1 MGVCIMWLKLNK
13 FFYRLIFILPI
24 IISMCIINHPIYT
37 DEPALPKG
45 LSSTE
50 NTNPSQP
57 PNNNEPT
64 LPQGLSPSSH
74 SEPQL
79 PQGLQSQP
87 TNEPQLPQGLGQY
100 NNKEEKKE
108 ENKQKK
114 SIPFHIDIKGFWDN
128 RAGIRYREDRQQSKD
143 LILGESRLQ
152 LRADKFWDKV
162 SIETT
167 GDFYGDFV
175 QEELNFDLRQARLT
189 WTLSPTLDL
198 RIGRQILTWGTGDQ
212 IFINDLFPKD
222 WNSFFVGRE
231 QEYLKA
237 PSDSIKL
244 GWYPEWFNFEL
255 VYTPRFT
262 PDRYITGDPITF
274 WNPLFNELQGEE
286 QEIRPDHPGPR
297 FHDDEWAFRAY
308 RKINNFEF
316 ALYAY
321 SGRWKSPGGQKL
333 LPPLQAYFPKL
344 NVYGTSLRGPVGKGI
359 LSLEMGY
366 YDSKEDRDGSSPFIN
381 NSEFRFLVG
390 YEQELAKDF
399 TGAFQVYL
407 EHMLDYENYESNQPF
422 WVHNKDENRL
432 LTTIRLTRQLMNQ
445 NLILSWFMY
454 YSPTDQDFFLR
465 PNVRYKINDKWWVEG
480 GANIFI
486 GNEPYTF
493 FGQFME
499 NSNIYIGARCY
510 F

>member
-1 MGVCIMWLKLNK
+1 MQLNIK
-13 FFYRLIFILPI
+13 EIFSLILFIFFIFISLNNFADEPSLPKGLQPQEVTT
-24 IISMCIINHPIYT
+24 SNPT
-37 DEPALPKG
+37 EQQNTNEPALP
-45 LSSTE
+45 
-50 NTNPSQP
+50 
-57 PNNNEPT
+57 
-64 LPQGLSPSSH
+64 QGLAPSNS

-79 PQGLQSQP
+79 PQGLEQTPSEE
-87 TNEPQLPQGLGQY
+87 EP
-100 NNKEEKKE
+100 KKDE
-108 ENKQKK
+108 TQQKK
-114 SIPFHIDIKGFWDN
+114 NIPFDIDIKGFWDN
-128 RAGIRYREDRQQSKD
+128 RTGIRYREDKQQSKD

-162 SIETT
+162 NIETT
-167 GDFYGDFV
+167 ADFYGDFV

-189 WTLSPTLDL
+189 WTLSSTLDL
-198 RIGRQILTWGTGDQ
+198 RIGRQILTWGTGDL

-222 WNSFFVGRE
+222 WNSFFIGRE

-262 PDRYITGDPITF
+262 PDRYITGNPITF

-286 QEIRPDHPGPR
+286 NEIRPDHPGPR

-308 RKINNFEF
+308 RKIKNFEF
-316 ALYAY
+316 ALYTY

-333 LPPLQAYFPKL
+333 FPPLQTYFPKL
-344 NVYGTSLRGPVGKGI
+344 DVYGTSLRGPLGKGI
-359 LSLEMGY
+359 FSIEMGY
-366 YDSKEDRDGSSPFIN
+366 YNSKEDRDGSSPFTN
-381 NSEFRFLVG
+381 NSEFRFLIG

-399 TGAFQVYL
+399 TGAFQIYL
-407 EHMLDYENYESNQPF
+407 EHMLDYDNYKENQPF

-432 LTTIRLTRQLMNQ
+432 LTTLRLTRQLMNQ

-454 YSPTDQDFFLR
+454 YSPTDQDFYIR

-480 GANIFI
+480 GANVFI